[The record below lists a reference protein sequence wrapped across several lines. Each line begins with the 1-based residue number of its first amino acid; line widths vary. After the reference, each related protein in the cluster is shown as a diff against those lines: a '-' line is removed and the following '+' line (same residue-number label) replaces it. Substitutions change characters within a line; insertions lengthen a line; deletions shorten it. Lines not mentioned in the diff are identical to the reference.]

1 MKKFK
6 EKEVYCLFLAPK
18 INTNLVKGFM
28 DYFMDNE
35 NEEFHGK
42 IVPMEINKFTRIFDK
57 LFHIKK
63 ELTPSVIKEILN
75 ECLHKKEELKPL
87 FWIEQINRVIERRV
101 SN

>member
-1 MKKFK
+1 
-6 EKEVYCLFLAPK
+6 
-18 INTNLVKGFM
+18 M

-42 IVPMEINKFTRIFDK
+42 IAPMEINKFTRIFDK
-57 LFHIKK
+57 LFHKKK
-63 ELTPSVIKEILN
+63 ELIPSIIKEILN

-87 FWIEQINRVIERRV
+87 FWIEQINRVTERRV